1 MREPSE
7 RTGNQEMSR
16 NKADERIFSHQT
28 LISLSVLLRRA
39 LALTRTRNSFS
50 LLRLRLN
57 RHRLS
62 FRTTATLIVI
72 VALTNGG
79 CFLDTEV
86 EPYYGRAVVPRAQ
99 EFRWS
104 DGGLPQVFDP
114 ALAAA
119 PPDTDA
125 VRAMFEG
132 LTEYDPKTLSPVPGV
147 ATRWE
152 SSSDGKVW
160 TFHLRQDARWSNN
173 EPVTAHD
180 FVRSWQRTVQLGERA
195 PHADLLENI
204 VGVELPQEKAP
215 IPVAE
220 PNASPAPSTGN
231 AEVRREEKN
240 GANKIDKAESE
251 KPAPPFGVEALSD
264 YVLRVRLQ
272 RPDQNFPSLVAHPIF
287 RPVHDTGGFKLDSPA
302 SANVVSNGAFQLTEI
317 GRQGVVLE
325 RAKHY
330 WDTKTVQLERV
341 QFVATENAEAALAAY
356 HAGEVDAVTNAN
368 FEPLALKL
376 LAPYKDFRRATYGA
390 LTYYSFN
397 TDHAPFGDVRVR
409 EALAIAI
416 DRDRISQDEMGGA
429 TEPAKKFLPVQM
441 AGASGVDANQAST
454 IERDVAR
461 AQGLLS
467 AAGYPEGKGFPR
479 VKLLI
484 NRNEQQRI
492 VAQRV
497 AAMWRAALGIETEI
511 VLKNWDEYETAVHA
525 GDYDVVR
532 RSVVMKTMDEAT
544 NLRAIFDT
552 RGELQPD
559 GTENSQTITEQQ
571 PSPSPEQTG
580 KNETEPEKNKAAT
593 KAVNLPPAVL
603 SEAQAL
609 KDLPA
614 IPIYFASSYALVKPY
629 VAGFDANLLDAP
641 SLKTVRIDS
650 AWQPPKKNAVAWFTP

>member
-1 MREPSE
+1 M
-7 RTGNQEMSR
+7 
-16 NKADERIFSHQT
+16 
-28 LISLSVLLRRA
+28 
-39 LALTRTRNSFS
+39 
-50 LLRLRLN
+50 
-57 RHRLS
+57 
-62 FRTTATLIVI
+62 
-72 VALTNGG
+72 
-79 CFLDTEV
+79 DTEV
-86 EPYYGRAVVPRAQ
+86 EPYYGKSAVPRAQ

-132 LTEYDPKTLSPVPGV
+132 LTEYDPKTLAAIPGV
-147 ATRWE
+147 AARWE
-152 SSSDGKVW
+152 SSPDGKQW

-173 EPVTAHD
+173 ERVTAHD

-195 PHADLLENI
+195 PHARLLENI
-204 VGVELPQEKAP
+204 VGVELQDEKSAAP
-215 IPVAE
+215 GAE
-220 PNASPAPSTGN
+220 PSASPQPSPAAGN
-231 AEVRREEKN
+231 AEATRAENKREE
-240 GANKIDKAESE
+240 AS
-251 KPAPPFGVEALSD
+251 KPERERTAPSLFGVEALSD
-264 YVLRVRLQ
+264 YVLRVSLK
-272 RPDQNFPSLVAHPIF
+272 RPDPSFPSLVAHPVF
-287 RPVHDTGGFKLDSPA
+287 RPIHDTEESALGNSA
-302 SANVVSNGAFQLTEI
+302 STHVVSNGAFQLTEI

-330 WDTKTVQLERV
+330 WDTKTVALERV

-356 HAGEVDAVTNAN
+356 RAGEVDAVTNAG

-397 TDHAPFGDVRVR
+397 TNHPPFGDVRIR

-416 DRDRISQDEMGGA
+416 DRNRISEDEMGGS
-429 TEPAKKFLPVQM
+429 TEPAKKFLPVQT
-441 AGASGVDANQAST
+441 ASAPNSNAEQPPA

-461 AQGLLS
+461 AQSLLS

-479 VKLLI
+479 IKLLI

-497 AAMWRAALGIETEI
+497 ASMWRATLGIETDV
-511 VLKNWDEYETAVHA
+511 VLKNWDEYEAALHA

-532 RSVVMKTMDEAT
+532 RSVVMQTMDEAT
-544 NLRAIFDT
+544 NLRAIFDPT
-552 RGELQPD
+552 DESPPGIAED
-559 GTENSQTITEQQ
+559 AQTSAE
-571 PSPSPEQTG
+571 PSVSPSPEQSG
-580 KNETEPEKNKAAT
+580 NNHAETEKGNSSIQLNPQQ
-593 KAVNLPPAVL
+593 VIL

-609 KDLPA
+609 KELPA

-629 VAGFDANLLDAP
+629 VTGFDANLLDAP
-641 SLKTVRIDS
+641 SLKTVRIETS
-650 AWQPPKKNAVAWFTP
+650 WQPPKSSTVTWSAP